1 MKKLFFLLIVLAF
14 VACQTETKK
23 AETETA
29 TTESTEVVQ
38 ATINISGM
46 HCDNCVASVS
56 KGINSCEGIEALT
69 VSLNDSNAVVDY
81 DASKTDLT
89 AIKKAIEKRG
99 YTIKE

>member
-1 MKKLFFLLIVLAF
+1 MKKLFFLFIVLAF

-23 AETETA
+23 AETET
-29 TTESTEVVQ
+29 TKSESTEVVQ

-46 HCDNCVASVS
+46 HCDNCVASVA

-69 VSLNDSNAVVDY
+69 VSLNDSTAVVDY

-89 AIKKAIEKRG
+89 AIKTAIEKRG

>member
-14 VACQTETKK
+14 VACQTGTKK
-23 AETETA
+23 AESENT
-29 TTESTEVVQ
+29 TTESAEVVE

-46 HCDNCVASVS
+46 HCDNCVASVE
-56 KGINSCEGIEALT
+56 KGINGLEGIEALT
-69 VSLNDSNAVVDY
+69 VSLKDSNAVVEF

-99 YTIKE
+99 YAIRE